1 MVMIRGRGLAA
12 LAMSAVAVLA
22 GCGDGNDQGDKHVA
36 LGHVHG
42 LGVNPADGTLYAASH
57 HGLFRVSGN
66 DAPEQIAGRTQDF
79 MGFTIVGPDNFLA
92 SGHPGPDDG
101 GQPPHLGLI
110 ETTDGGQT
118 WTSVSLS
125 GEADF
130 HAMEAKRDTV
140 YGYDSQSRQ
149 LMTSTDRHNWN
160 REAISAIADIAV
172 APDVAGELIAT
183 TRDGPTRSTDGGQ
196 TFTILASAPL
206 LRLVDWPD
214 ADRLLGVAPEGT
226 IYVSSDR
233 GANWTR
239 RGQVAGNPQAITT
252 GGETD
257 IYVATEDAIN
267 RSSDDG
273 ATFSVFERF

>member
-1 MVMIRGRGLAA
+1 MGIIWRLGLAA
-12 LAMSAVAVLA
+12 LALSAVAVLA
-22 GCGDGNDQGDKHVA
+22 GCGDGTDEGDKHVA

-42 LGVNPADGTLYAASH
+42 LGLNPADGTLYAASH

-66 DAPEQIAGRTQDF
+66 AAPEQIAGRTQDF
-79 MGFTIVGPDNFLA
+79 MGFTIVGPDHFLA
-92 SGHPGPDDG
+92 SGHPGSNDS

-130 HAMEAKRDTV
+130 HAMEAKHHTV
-140 YGYDSQSRQ
+140 YAYDSQSGQ
-149 LMTSTDRHNWN
+149 LMTSTDRHNWD
-160 REAISAIADIAV
+160 RVATSGIADIAV
-172 APDVAGELIAT
+172 APDAPDEIIAT
-183 TRDGPTRSTDGGQ
+183 TRDGPSRSADRGR
-196 TFTILASAPL
+196 TFTILAGAPL
-206 LRLVDWPD
+206 LSLVDWPD
-214 ADRLLGVAPEGT
+214 ADHLLGVGPDGAVYISG
-226 IYVSSDR
+226 DR

-239 RGQVAGNPQAITT
+239 QGQVAGNPQAITA

-257 IYVATEDAIN
+257 IYIATEDAIN
-267 RSSDDG
+267 RSSDGG